1 LENRLLVPAR
11 RIRSV
16 AMNTKEIVLGLGPQK
31 SLWSVAHIV
40 ESQLRT
46 GHGAPRKV
54 IAHANGVELEAA
66 RPGYEGEFHSFTLR
80 LRNPLPPV
88 KEWVQGFASRC
99 SVRSDVADK
108 DTVLELHCP
117 GPTGNHLTPE
127 QVQAVCDELST
138 KLRIPEVWRVLGK
151 GYRIDPIS
159 PEALLRLM
167 IKFKASD
174 VHLYAGS
181 MPVFRVDNVLRR
193 IQAGEP
199 LSAEQIFALIQEI
212 APGRDWHEFQDHQQC
227 SFIYHQVG
235 LGYTRVSAFIK
246 AGVPHCTMRYLPEK
260 VPSFEDLSIPRASME
275 KLASLH
281 FGLVLV
287 TGMTGSG
294 KSTSVAALVDWINEN
309 KDLHILCLEDP
320 VEYVHVNKHSVVS
333 QRDIGVD
340 IVNFNAGVRGA
351 LRHDPDVIVIGEM
364 RDPDTIRSAINAAA
378 TGHLV
383 ISTLHASTASEVVNR
398 IVSFFDPVE
407 RDLVKLQLRD
417 ALKCI
422 ICQRLVPKIG
432 GGRMPALEFMF
443 NDTKHIAD
451 GILIGNTLAIK
462 VGMQQDST
470 ASFIFEKYLYDL
482 AKRSVIT
489 SETAREFSSDR
500 SIFDQMKLGTY
511 VIPSVE
517 SMLHH

>member
-1 LENRLLVPAR
+1 MQV
-11 RIRSV
+11 
-16 AMNTKEIVLGLGPQK
+16 KEIVLGFGPQK
-31 SLWSVAHIV
+31 SLWSVAHLA
-40 ESQLRT
+40 ENQLRT
-46 GHGAPRKV
+46 HHGAPRRV
-54 IAHANGVELEAA
+54 NVQAPGLEFEAA
-66 RPGYEGEFHSFTLR
+66 RPAFEGEFHSFTLR
-80 LRNPLPPV
+80 LRNPPAPV
-88 KEWVQGFASRC
+88 REAIQSFAGRC
-99 SVRSDVADK
+99 TVRSDGAEK
-108 DTVLELHCP
+108 DSTVELNCP
-117 GPTGNHLTPE
+117 GPPGGQLTPE
-127 QVQAVCDELST
+127 QVKGVCDDLSGRL
-138 KLRIPEVWRVLGK
+138 KLPEVWRAVGK
-151 GYRIDPIS
+151 GYRVDPLS
-159 PEALLRLM
+159 PEALLKLM
-167 IKFKASD
+167 VKFKASD
-174 VHLYAGS
+174 IHLYSGS
-181 MPVFRVDNVLRR
+181 MPVFRVDNVIRKV
-193 IQAGEP
+193 QTGDP
-199 LSAEQIFALIQEI
+199 LSAEQVIALIQDI
-212 APGRDWHEFQDHQQC
+212 APARDWHEFQDHQQC

-235 LGYTRVSAFIK
+235 VGYTRVSAFIK

-260 VPSFEDLSIPRASME
+260 IPSFEDLNIPRQAVE
-275 KLASLH
+275 KLANLH

-294 KSTSVAALVDWINEN
+294 KSTSVAAMVDWINEN
-309 KDLHILCLEDP
+309 KDLHILCLEEP
-320 VEYVHVNKHSVVS
+320 VEYVHGNKRSVVS

-340 IVNFNAGVRGA
+340 IATFQAGVRGA

-432 GGRMPALEFMF
+432 GGRLPALEFMF

-451 GILIGNTLAIK
+451 GILAGNTLAIK
-462 VGMQQDST
+462 VGMQQDAS
-470 ASFIFEKYLYDL
+470 ASFIFEKYLFDI
-482 AKRSVIT
+482 AKKNVIT

-511 VIPSVE
+511 VIPSVD
-517 SMLHH
+517 SMLTHH